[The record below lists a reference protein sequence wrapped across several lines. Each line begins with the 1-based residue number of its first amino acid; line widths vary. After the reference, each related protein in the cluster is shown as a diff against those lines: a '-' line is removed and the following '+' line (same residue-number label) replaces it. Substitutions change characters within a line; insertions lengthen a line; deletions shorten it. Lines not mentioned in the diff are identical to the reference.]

1 MIEANQVL
9 IDAISAEIKIKNPTA
24 TPNEIID
31 SSQKVVDIFE
41 KINGG
46 IMQLEDVTKE
56 IIDFCLKM
64 AEKSNDLVSA
74 KKSIVDSID
83 VILLSIDK
91 LLKGLESLDR
101 GFNGVSMPANT
112 VIKDMNQNKIS
123 SSNFKSSKNIIDS
136 LFDIVKKSVNVT
148 KNFVKTV
155 FGNISSFI
163 SNVFKTITNP
173 FKKIGS
179 MLIAPFK
186 FLDNLIKSPF
196 KAISGLKDKI
206 SDKIG
211 AARDA
216 IPFTALS
223 GGPAKRDREDDY
235 KIAGITS
242 RALSENLV
250 LKRSAAGVAV
260 FWLYKKMAH
269 GGAGSTKGVSGDG
282 GWLDTLADAYLVG
295 EGINKLLKGRVLK
308 WALNV
313 VKNPWFYGT
322 ALIAAGAATAYFLG
336 KSRINAME
344 KRGETP
350 ESILGV
356 KKATGYQ
363 KTVVRG
369 SEAVAGNVG
378 KGTFKER
385 AMNAVKNAGWG
396 GSIGA
401 LIGGGLGAF
410 AGPGGVAAGAMLGA
424 KLGIAIG
431 ASTGFAGGKDLAK
444 GINAASEGVKGL
456 VTASKAEAATME
468 TATNN
473 INSFNKSLKEGTEK
487 ALPSFWDSL
496 KEFFFGK
503 SKTPKPQG
511 ASPGSGGGHPVQT
524 QTGSPK
530 TATEVQQVNMGKSGV
545 VDPKSIGKNIPVDVV
560 SAFISKQISE
570 GHGKKETKR
579 GITKNEDVNN
589 IRDEFMG
596 TIKNKVTNPYALAA
610 IEATVQRESAWKRKS
625 MTGDWDDLGEKS
637 GGLMSWRGDRLK
649 GLRAFA
655 QKNKLSLDSAETQ
668 AMYFMHE
675 QKKNLND
682 LNAAK
687 SPEDAARMM
696 ANLWRFKDYKG
707 GTELNARIA
716 KTKEYVGKYTPTVAK
731 VEEPPKIDVT
741 ASALKAQEVKKA
753 SLTSQNDLTSQMV
766 EHLSNLGKQMA
777 KSVSIQEDQKTAT
790 DKTDNSSQV
799 KVASNPNEIPKYI
812 MEMIFGMNS
821 GGENNS
827 LGIL

>member
-24 TPNEIID
+24 TPNEITD

-64 AEKSNDLVSA
+64 AEKSNDLVVA
-74 KKSIVDSID
+74 KNSIVDSID

-123 SSNFKSSKNIIDS
+123 SSTFKSQNSIIES

-163 SNVFKTITNP
+163 SNIFKTITNP

-179 MLIAPFK
+179 MLMAPFK
-186 FLDNLIKSPF
+186 FFDSFIKSPF
-196 KAISGLKDKI
+196 RALSSLKDKI

-242 RALSENLV
+242 RALSEDLV

-260 FWLYKKMAH
+260 FWLAKRILGKNTTDKVGGSMWDVAKGNIISQLTTKFLPAILPFLSAWGPLLIAPIAAYAIHKYFKDPNAHASTGVIGGSEKGITADIKKILEQNKRNQEKEKTKESSVKIQNKIEINEKKH
-269 GGAGSTKGVSGDG
+269 GTWSTKSMNPFIA
-282 GWLDTLADAYLVG
+282 TPAFAG
-295 EGINKLLKGRVLK
+295 ELESSKKL
-308 WALNV
+308 
-313 VKNPWFYGT
+313 T
-322 ALIAAGAATAYFLG
+322 
-336 KSRINAME
+336 
-344 KRGETP
+344 
-350 ESILGV
+350 EST
-356 KKATGYQ
+356 KKATLSLSTQ
-363 KTVVRG
+363 SLAAIKTADTI
-369 SEAVAGNVG
+369 EQ
-378 KGTFKER
+378 
-385 AMNAVKNAGWG
+385 
-396 GSIGA
+396 
-401 LIGGGLGAF
+401 
-410 AGPGGVAAGAMLGA
+410 
-424 KLGIAIG
+424 
-431 ASTGFAGGKDLAK
+431 
-444 GINAASEGVKGL
+444 
-456 VTASKAEAATME
+456 
-468 TATNN
+468 
-473 INSFNKSLKEGTEK
+473 FNKNLNETNEK

-503 SKTPKPQG
+503 TKTPKPQG
-511 ASPGSGGGHPVQT
+511 AGPGSGGGHPVQS

-530 TATEVQQVNMGKSGV
+530 TVAEAQQVNVGKSGV

-610 IEATVQRESAWKRKS
+610 IEATVQRESAWKRKQMS
-625 MTGDWDDLGEKS
+625 GDWNDLGDKS

-696 ANLWRFKDYKG
+696 ANQWRFKDYKG

-731 VEEPPKIDVT
+731 AEEPPKTDVT

-753 SLTSQNDLTSQMV
+753 SLSSQNDLTSQMV